1 MIAVTEQVLVCEL
14 CGFAWPW
21 MQSLNSVS
29 EEESSGAGEAIAEA
43 EVESADLSET
53 ETTPMPVVHTT
64 FPTNTPTRISKRTGR
79 RPEMSEARLRQTLRE
94 FHEVDFIPPENRPS
108 RGMKKIIRK
117 IVEEVVE
124 ETKTKPQA
132 TQTITTLR
140 GLLLS
145 LREFDS
151 ERVKQRVASLQQ

>member
-1 MIAVTEQVLVCEL
+1 MIEVTEEVLVCDL

-21 MQSLNSVS
+21 MQSVNSIS
-29 EEESSGAGEAIAEA
+29 EEESSGAGEAIAETA
-43 EVESADLSET
+43 NLSET

-64 FPTNTPTRISKRTGR
+64 FPTNTTTRISKRTGR

-94 FHEVDFIPPENRPS
+94 FHEVGFIPPENRPS
-108 RGMKKIIRK
+108 RGMKKTIRK
-117 IVEEVVE
+117 IVEEVVV